1 MKKLWILIFCFSLF
15 LGFQIDQTE
24 YWTPPERMTWNS
36 GKSQDPLLR
45 AEGSNV
51 HVFWYDNTP
60 GNNEIYYK
68 RSTNS
73 TYSWSAPKRLTFTSG
88 GSQNHSVC
96 HDSSNIYI
104 VWEDNTSGNFEIYFK
119 SSSDAGV
126 NWSPPKRLTYNT
138 QDSKRPV
145 IINDSTGN
153 LHLVWHQPDL
163 PGGEIFYRK
172 STDQGGNWTPP
183 KRLTWNSGNSWLP
196 DIAVSQSG
204 ILQVVWTDFSSG
216 NYEIYHKRSI
226 DGGSTWT
233 NTIRLTWTSGET
245 ISPAVTVD
253 GDGMVLVFWSD
264 DTSGNNEIFLKRSSD
279 GGSSWTAPKRMTWT
293 AGESVIQKN
302 GAYSG
307 GPSTYLTW
315 MDSISGV
322 FEIFYSRTTD
332 SGVTWQPKTRM
343 TWNSRMS
350 MEPSIYSFYII
361 WYEYFSTNNT
371 EIVNKHQT

>member
-1 MKKLWILIFCFSLF
+1 MKKFWIYIFCLSLF
-15 LGFQIDQTE
+15 LGFQIDRAE
-24 YWTPPERMTWNS
+24 YWTTPERMTWNP
-36 GKSQDPLLR
+36 GKSCDPLLR

-68 RSTNS
+68 RSTNF
-73 TYSWSAPKRLTFTSG
+73 TYSWEAPKRLTFTSG

-96 HDSSNIYI
+96 HDSDNIYI
-104 VWEDNTSGNFEIYFK
+104 VWEDNTSGHYEIYFK

-172 STDQGGNWTPP
+172 STDQGGTWSAP

-204 ILQVVWTDFSSG
+204 VLQVVWTDFSSG

-226 DGGSTWT
+226 DNGSTWT
-233 NTIRLTWTSGET
+233 NPLRLTWTSGET

-253 GDGMVLVFWSD
+253 GSNMVLVFWSD
-264 DTSGNNEIFLKRSSD
+264 KTIGNHEIFLKRSSD
-279 GGSSWTAPKRMTWT
+279 SGSSWTAPQRMTWT
-293 AGESVIQKN
+293 TGETVILKN
-302 GAYSG
+302 GAYSSG
-307 GPSTYLTW
+307 TLTRITW
-315 MDSISGV
+315 MDSTSGV
-322 FEIFYSRTTD
+322 FEIFYNHTTD
-332 SGVTWQPKTRM
+332 SGVTWQPRTRM

-350 MEPSIYSFYII
+350 MEPSIYSHYII
-361 WYEYFSTNNT
+361 WYEFFSDTNS